1 MDTVPRMNT
10 AKMTDEILNAGWTQ
24 AQVGAYCGVNQ
35 STVGRWKKG
44 LDPEGPNRDKLLE
57 LYRKVILGEEPQ
69 ELVYEPLNDSTG
81 EEYWD
86 ADASGYTRD
95 HWRPKTPGAIPEL
108 DIAAGAGEGAV
119 GEVIVLP
126 LGGGTVSA
134 HAVIE
139 EWPLPQS
146 WLREAVES
154 PKDTLV
160 VPIIGDS
167 MVPNY
172 MPGDRVIVDLSQ
184 DTLRADGVYLISY
197 DMGPPQIKR
206 LQRIPLTVPPKV
218 AVKSDN
224 ESYDTFEV
232 DLDLLR
238 IHGRV
243 CAYVGR
249 R

>member
-1 MDTVPRMNT
+1 MAVM
-10 AKMTDEILNAGWTQ
+10 AKAMGYKNASSYQ
-24 AQVGAYCGVNQ
+24 RYEDANAYTGGHLKRDLVARLDR
-35 STVGRWKKG
+35 VLRGKG
-44 LDPEGPNRDKLLE
+44 QPPITSKEVWELAGPEFAEFRD
-57 LYRKVILGEEPQ
+57 VT
-69 ELVYEPLNDSTG
+69 YEPADPDTG
-81 EEYWD
+81 DEYWD
-86 ADASGYTRD
+86 ANASGFTRNN
-95 HWRPKTPGAIPEL
+95 WQPKTPGALPEL

-126 LGGGTVSA
+126 IGGGTVSA
-134 HAVIE
+134 HAVVD

-154 PKDTLV
+154 PKDTIV
-160 VPIIGDS
+160 IPIIGDS
-167 MVPNY
+167 MIPNY

-184 DTLRADGVYLISY
+184 DTLRADGVYLLSY

-232 DLDLLR
+232 ELDLLR

>member
-1 MDTVPRMNT
+1 MKEASLAAGQGETFVRDILERNRTPSIDKFLALASSLGLKVEQLL
-10 AKMTDEILNAGWTQ
+10 TDDEHESFDQG
-24 AQVGAYCGVNQ
+24 G
-35 STVGRWKKG
+35 
-44 LDPEGPNRDKLLE
+44 E
-57 LYRKVILGEEPQ
+57 LT
-69 ELVYEPLNDSTG
+69 YESIDSETG
-81 EEYWD
+81 DDLWD
-86 ADASGYTRD
+86 AEASGYTRD
-95 HWRPKTPGAIPEL
+95 HWKPKVPGAIPEL

-126 LGGGTVSA
+126 LGSGTVSA
-134 HAVIE
+134 HAVVE
-139 EWPLPQS
+139 EWPLPQT

-154 PKDTLV
+154 PKDALV

-172 MPGDRVIVDLSQ
+172 IPGDRVIVDLSQ
-184 DTLRADGVYLISY
+184 DALRADGVYLISY

-232 DLDLLR
+232 ELDLLR